1 MSGAIRCT
9 SSDAVYEELSWQ
21 RLSDR
26 RQNRMTILYSHIIHH
41 RAPSYLLQ
49 HIPENRVQARYP
61 LKNRSNLSS
70 PTFRTET
77 YRKSFFPSMS
87 LFWNNLEENIKHLEK
102 MPLKM
107 HFTKH
112 KAKCNP
118 YHCLGNQ
125 QFNMIMTRLR
135 IRCSELRQH
144 LFDMNIIENKNCE
157 CGLPE
162 TTSHFVPRR
171 ILCDF
176 FLRNNFEFTV
186 HVLLYGISDGIISDG
201 DGIPYHSIYM
211 SGNNYFSFQE
221 KPRLH
226 FHP

>member
-1 MSGAIRCT
+1 M
-9 SSDAVYEELSWQ
+9 
-21 RLSDR
+21 
-26 RQNRMTILYSHIIHH
+26 
-41 RAPSYLLQ
+41 
-49 HIPENRVQARYP
+49 
-61 LKNRSNLSS
+61 
-70 PTFRTET
+70 F
-77 YRKSFFPSMS
+77 

-118 YHCLGNQ
+118 YYCLGNQ
-125 QFNMIMTRLR
+125 QFNIIMTRLR
-135 IRCSELRQH
+135 MRCSELRQH

-186 HVLLYGISDGIISDG
+186 HVLLYGISDGIISDVMV
-201 DGIPYHSIYM
+201 YHTTLFTCQATIIFI
-211 SGNNYFSFQE
+211 FSLQE
-221 KPRLH
+221 KPRFH